1 MHSRNRCSQCCSLLL
16 CPVPALQLLPLRFPQ
31 PSSLLLP
38 MSSAPP
44 SPSLSDS
51 LDDISFRS
59 DADITAAQDRTV
71 AEPAALPPPSQLLP
85 VIAALGASFDL
96 QFAQLQQVEDEA
108 KLKFAQTLPDHLNPV
123 LLMTRLQA
131 LSASLPA
138 LAERQARLTAE
149 KTEVHEEVQR
159 LLDQNRALILD
170 MHGRMG
176 MPPSDEL
183 VKPSALLNSRP
194 HTAPLSPMVLPS
206 SSPASASSSTAAPS
220 NKRKSVRPSTA
231 HAAPPSPSLS
241 EHEAILEQIEEQG
254 PVSEKEL
261 AGVSTTVKSRVKL
274 AEVNALFLIIQTH
287 FARLMHG
294 NSGGGKGS
302 LKKHNAENERD
313 VATLPPLTLTQLAEL
328 GAATNMKVGGATSQC
343 IIGTLR
349 ACKRII
355 VDRRGILLVKPPPP
369 ISALVPQR

>member
-1 MHSRNRCSQCCSLLL
+1 
-16 CPVPALQLLPLRFPQ
+16 
-31 PSSLLLP
+31 

-44 SPSLSDS
+44 SPTLSES
-51 LDDISFRS
+51 LDDSFRE
-59 DADITAAQDRTV
+59 AEITAEQHKTLT
-71 AEPAALPPPSQLLP
+71 EPASLPPPSQLLP
-85 VIAALGASFDL
+85 AIAALGASFDL
-96 QFAQLQQVEDEA
+96 QFAQLQQVENEA

-123 LLMTRLQA
+123 LLMARLQA
-131 LSASLPA
+131 LSASLPS
-138 LAERQARLTAE
+138 LAARQARLTAD
-149 KTEVHEEVQR
+149 KLEVHEEVQR
-159 LLDQNRALILD
+159 LLEQNRALILD

-176 MPPSDEL
+176 MQPADEL
-183 VKPSALLNSRP
+183 IQPSALLNARP

-206 SSPASASSSTAAPS
+206 SSSASATSASSTAGPL

-241 EHEAILEQIEEQG
+241 EHEAILEQIGEEG

-261 AGVSTTVKSRVKL
+261 ANVSSTVKSRVKL
-274 AEVNALFLIIQTH
+274 AEVNALFLLIQTH
-287 FARLMHG
+287 FARLLHG
-294 NSGGGKGS
+294 QSGGNKGS
-302 LKKHNAENERD
+302 LKKHSNAENERD

-369 ISALVPQR
+369 VSQLVPQAIR